1 MRERHVHATRAAG
14 DFDLCIK
21 AWASALTRVVPTP
34 SFAGV
39 AATSDFPIPLS
50 DTTSF
55 RGVKVQQAFDSLRA
69 DLLSGLSEK
78 HVCEKAAAHP
88 DLAVEA
94 PYGEIDPFGLERFVP
109 SQHVLI
115 NAIDEGAIEIKNK
128 GSSRSLHGLPIPSGN
143 ISIVASESTPPEN
156 ADAADSAA
164 RRAKCL

>member
-1 MRERHVHATRAAG
+1 MLMMSIMKYPV
-14 DFDLCIK
+14 D
-21 AWASALTRVVPTP
+21 
-34 SFAGV
+34 
-39 AATSDFPIPLS
+39 
-50 DTTSF
+50 
-55 RGVKVQQAFDSLRA
+55 
-69 DLLSGLSEK
+69 
-78 HVCEKAAAHP
+78 
-88 DLAVEA
+88 A